1 MAALAKTFDEGTPGP
16 REIPDNVIWFPQR
29 GPQTLLLT
37 CPIQDLLYGGARGG
51 GKTDGFLGKWVSRW
65 KQHGK
70 HLRGIFLRRT
80 YDELDEVIA
89 RSMEIFLPLGAT
101 YSAGKRTWYFP
112 DGARLKMRSL
122 QRDQDASKYQG
133 HSYTDVYIDEAGN
146 FPDPAPLDK
155 LRATLRN
162 TRGIPPTFNLSANP
176 GGPGHEWIKKRYV
189 DPAPEGLTPIQTP
202 EGEIRIYIPSKL
214 DDNQLLAANDPNYT
228 KRLKMSGPAW
238 LVQAWL
244 NGDWNATP
252 EGGLVKAAW
261 FQRYGE
267 PLVHYRRIIHSWD
280 TGIKDGDANDPTV
293 CTVWGEHPT
302 GYHLLHVFRK
312 KLIYPDLKR
321 AVNNMAKAW
330 IPDVVLIED
339 KASGQS
345 LIQDLKASTRLPVI
359 AIDPKG
365 VNKVDRLIE
374 VSGMIEAGLVA
385 LPESASWLLDF
396 ELELTIFPLA
406 AHDDQVDSM
415 SQFLKYVK
423 HSTGEI
429 THKASGKTR
438 AAIDEPMESDMQQ
451 GWGRIR
457 GTNYGG
463 F

>member
-1 MAALAKTFDEGTPGP
+1 MAALARTFDQGSPSP
-16 REIPDNVIWFPQR
+16 RDVKSNVVWFPQK

-37 CPIQDLLYGGARGG
+37 CPIEDILYGGSRGG
-51 GKTDGFLGKWVSRW
+51 GKTDGLLGKWVSRW

-70 HLRGIFLRRT
+70 HLRGIFVRRT

-89 RSMEIFLPLGAT
+89 RSLEIFPALGAV
-101 YSAGKRTWYFP
+101 YAAGKRTWYFP

-122 QRDQDASKYQG
+122 QRDQDAAKFQG
-133 HSYTDVYIDEAGN
+133 HSYTDIYIDEAGN
-146 FPDPAPLDK
+146 FPDPTPLDK

-162 TRGIPPTFNLSANP
+162 TQGIPPSLNLSANP
-176 GGPGHEWIKKRYV
+176 GGPGHEWLKKRYV
-189 DPAPEGLTPIQTP
+189 DPAPNGLKPIITDEGDY
-202 EGEIRIYIPSKL
+202 RIYIPSKL
-214 DDNQLLAANDPNYT
+214 SDNALLAANDPNYE
-228 KRLKMSGPAW
+228 KRIRQSGPAW

-261 FQRYGE
+261 FDRYRT

-280 TGIKDGDANDPTV
+280 TGIKDGDANDPSV

-302 GYHLLHVFRK
+302 GYHLLSVFRQ

-321 AVNNMAKAW
+321 AAINMAKSW

-345 LIQDLKASTRLPVI
+345 LIQDLKAETRLPVVPM
-359 AIDPKG
+359 DPKG
-365 VNKVDRLIE
+365 VHKVDRLIE

-385 LPESASWLLDF
+385 LPESAGWLLDF
-396 ELELTIFPLA
+396 ELEVTIFPLA

-423 HSTGEI
+423 NSSGEI
-429 THKASGKTR
+429 HHQASGNTR
-438 AAIDEPMESDMQQ
+438 AAIDEPAQAETQD
-451 GWGRIR
+451 GWGRIA

-463 F
+463 Y